1 MTLIKERKL
10 LLIAPKFFGYEKE
23 IESEIRNAGYSVDY
37 FDTRPAND
45 FKTKLAMRLG
55 LNIFIRKNLLK
66 HRNELLTRCRL
77 NSYDRVVFI
86 NPEGFDK
93 KYLAE
98 LRAIIPNAKLTLYLW
113 DSLSNKP
120 LAKSILNNFDDVF
133 SFDPIDAK
141 TYRSVNYLPLFF
153 SDKFKQSQDFGKEYL
168 YDVCF
173 IGTVHGQRLK
183 IIKEVK
189 SQCKNNGLSFYNF
202 LYLQSI
208 AVYWVRKLTQSEFRH
223 TKVSDFQYDPLP
235 KEKVAEIVDKS
246 RAVLDIEH
254 HHQKGMT
261 MRTFEVLASGVKLI
275 TTNKAIKDTNL
286 YDKNNVLIVDRE
298 NPVIDKYFIKMPF
311 NQYDEAVLKEY
322 AISSWVK
329 KMLGE

>member
-23 IESEIRNAGYSVDY
+23 IENEIRNAGYNVDY

-98 LRAIIPNAKLTLYLW
+98 LREIIPNAKLTLYLW

-120 LAKSILNNFDDVF
+120 LAKSILNNFDNVF

-141 TYRSVNYLPLFF
+141 IYPNVNYLPLFF

-202 LYLQSI
+202 LFLQSI
-208 AVYWVRKLTQSEFRH
+208 AVYWVRKLTQSEFRQ

-235 KEKVAEIVDKS
+235 KEKVAEIVDTS

-286 YDKNNVLIVDRE
+286 YNKNNVLIVDRE
-298 NPVIDKYFIKMPF
+298 NPVIDKDFIKMPF